1 MKRLILLFLLISF
14 TLYAQEQEYVL
25 KENIYYYE
33 DNSSN
38 TYKKERCKLDLY
50 YPRNLKKFPTV
61 VWFHGGGLKSG
72 NKSVPKELKEQGVA
86 VIAVNYR
93 LHPKVKAPT
102 YIEDAAA
109 AVSWAFKNISS
120 YGGDVSKIIISGSSA
135 GGLFDFDGRFR

>member
-61 VWFHGGGLKSG
+61 VWFHGGGLTFG

-86 VIAVNYR
+86 VI
-93 LHPKVKAPT
+93 
-102 YIEDAAA
+102 E
-109 AVSWAFKNISS
+109 
-120 YGGDVSKIIISGSSA
+120 
-135 GGLFDFDGRFR
+135 